1 MDRNAYIENLCR
13 GARSATHTLANLSS
27 AKKNQLL
34 RDIAAALRTNAP
46 GIIAANMK
54 DLDAAKKA
62 GLSSAMCDRLLLNE
76 KGINSMA
83 VSIEE
88 IASFEEPVGRIENM
102 RVRPSGIRVGQMR
115 IPLGVVLVIY
125 ESRPNVTTDIA
136 ALCIKSGNACIL
148 RGGEEAIYSNTALYG
163 VLEKVILS
171 HGLPAGSVTFMAELD
186 RDLVPLLLKQNRY
199 IDVVIPRGG
208 VGLISMVTRESNI
221 PVIKHDYGIC
231 HIFLDESADTDMS
244 IRIAINAMVQRPS
257 ACNAMETLLVHEKF
271 PGTKKVLQALADHN
285 VEIRGCE
292 RTRAIMPG
300 LVAATDADWD
310 TEYLDLVLSVKIVNS
325 LEEAMDHIAKH
336 SSSHSE
342 SIITDNYSHAERF
355 LKEVDSSAVFVNSST
370 RFHDG
375 GEFGL
380 GAEVGISTG
389 RFHARGAMGV
399 EGLTTLKYVVYGN
412 GEVR

>member
-1 MDRNAYIENLCR
+1 MEKNSYIENLCR
-13 GARSATHTLANLSS
+13 GARSATHALANLSS
-27 AKKNQLL
+27 AKKNELL
-34 RDIAAALRTNAP
+34 RDIAAALRSNAP
-46 GIIAANMK
+46 EIISANMK

-76 KGINSMA
+76 KAVNSMA

-88 IASFEEPVGRIENM
+88 IAALEEPVGRIENM

-148 RGGEEAIYSNTALYG
+148 RGGEEAIYSNSALYSII
-163 VLEKVILS
+163 EKTIRE
-171 HGLPAGSVTFMAELD
+171 HGLPSGSVTFMAELD
-186 RDLVPLLLKQNRY
+186 RDLVPLILKQNRY

-208 VGLISMVTRESNI
+208 VGLISMVTKESNI

-244 IRIAINAMVQRPS
+244 ARIAINAKVQRPS
-257 ACNAMETLLVHEKF
+257 ACNAMETLLIHENF
-271 PGTKKVLQALADHN
+271 TGTGTVLQALLDRK

-300 LVAATDADWD
+300 IAAATDADWD
-310 TEYLDLVLSVKIVNS
+310 TEYLDLILSVKMVKNVD
-325 LEEAMDHIAKH
+325 EAMDHIAKH

-342 SIITDNYSHAERF
+342 SIITNNYTNAERF
-355 LKEVDSSAVFVNSST
+355 LKEVDSAAVFVNSST

-389 RFHARGAMGV
+389 KFHARGAMGV
-399 EGLTTLKYVVYGN
+399 EGLTTLKFVVYGN